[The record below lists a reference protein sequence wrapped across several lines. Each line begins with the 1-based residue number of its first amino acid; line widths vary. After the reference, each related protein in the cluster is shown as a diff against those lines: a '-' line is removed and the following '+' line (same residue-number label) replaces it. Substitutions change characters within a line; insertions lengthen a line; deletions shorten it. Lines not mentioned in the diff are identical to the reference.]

1 MSAPQKNMAP
11 TQSSPVQT
19 SKTEPSGR
27 IIRGILSNRD
37 LRSPRGAHIRSDSD
51 DRIPMDDRY
60 GMTNTSGVEKI
71 ERSNRSRDR
80 PERGVWA
87 PLRYSD
93 RSQNMSDSVDR
104 ASLSHHAPG
113 KICFHSY
120 LPPDFFCLHLCL
132 IMCSN
137 TLVT

>member
-19 SKTEPSGR
+19 SKNEPSGR

-37 LRSPRGAHIRSDSD
+37 PRAPRGAHIRSDSD
-51 DRIPMDDRY
+51 DRISMDDRY
-60 GMTNTSGVEKI
+60 GMANTSGVEKI

-80 PERGVWA
+80 PERGGVWA

-93 RSQNMSDSVDR
+93 RPQNLSDSVDR

-113 KICFHSY
+113 KICFHLFIFTSGNFLFASLFDY
-120 LPPDFFCLHLCL
+120 VF
-132 IMCSN
+132 
-137 TLVT
+137 